1 MPERG
6 ARIPDD
12 SAREPERLRPAEKL
26 ARHQPE
32 FRFGLLLALLI
43 LTFFFIGAAPDN
55 NTWVPLITVVLMST
69 TLLAALFVSGAGRIL
84 YAISLVVITFGLV
97 AGIVNLFTTDNTML
111 TVTAALS
118 AMVVLVG
125 PFTIVRGIIQ
135 RRVIDL
141 RTVIGA
147 LCLYVMFG
155 LFFATL
161 FGAIQTAT
169 DQPFFSQLQHAHGS
183 DYLYFSFITLT
194 TVGYGDLTAARGF
207 GRTLSAFEAI
217 IGQFY
222 LVTVVALLVSNL
234 GPLFKSGPTKE
245 GAAAPVAEE
254 SAPSG

>member
-1 MPERG
+1 MPG
-6 ARIPDD
+6 PSAGTPDGPARQQ
-12 SAREPERLRPAEKL
+12 ERLRPAEKL
-26 ARHQPE
+26 ALRQPE

-55 NTWVPLITVVLMST
+55 NTWVPLITVTLMST
-69 TLLAALFVSGAGRIL
+69 TLLTALLVSGAQRVL
-84 YAISLVVITFGLV
+84 YAISLVVIAFGLL
-97 AGIVNLFTTDNTML
+97 AGIVNLFTPDHTML

-118 AMVVLVG
+118 AVLVLVG
-125 PFTIVRGIIQ
+125 PFTIVRGMIQ
-135 RRVIDL
+135 RRVVDL

-155 LFFATL
+155 LFFSTL
-161 FGAIQTAT
+161 FAMIQTAT
-169 DQPFFSQLQHAHGS
+169 HQPFFSQLQHAHGS
-183 DYLYFSFITLT
+183 DFLYFSFITLT

-234 GPLFKSGPTKE
+234 GPLFKSGSTE
-245 GAAAPVAEE
+245 GSVAAPSSEE
-254 SAPSG
+254 PAPPG